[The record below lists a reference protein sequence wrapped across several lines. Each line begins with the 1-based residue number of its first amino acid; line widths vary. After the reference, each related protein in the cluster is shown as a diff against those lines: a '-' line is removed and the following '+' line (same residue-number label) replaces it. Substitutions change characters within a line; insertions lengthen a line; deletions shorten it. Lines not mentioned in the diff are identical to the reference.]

1 MSTSLEVPSKPNPF
15 IFNKVYGISTSN
27 LPGRL
32 TLKACH
38 KALGL
43 NYLANE
49 YNKLPSGY
57 SPGEFVKHSF
67 KTLELNYK
75 ILSGSLENIPENG
88 ATFVIANHPFGGIEG
103 MLMVEL
109 LLQRRKDIRIIT
121 NKFLKMIPELSEL
134 FIGVNPYGGK
144 DAISENISAMREG
157 MRWLQQGGILVM
169 FPAGDVSTIHF
180 KDMAI
185 NDGTWGDSVARIATK
200 TEACVIPLHF
210 EGYNSMAFY
219 LASMVHPALKTA
231 MLARQLIN
239 KRGKTINLHIGK
251 AVSHSRLMKLNTNAE
266 RVAYLR
272 LRSYF
277 LAYKQKKTGANK
289 MQKDPTY
296 FNSPEPIIKP
306 ICKNK
311 LHADIEQ
318 LPVNQL
324 LIESGNLQVFHAT
337 SHQIPYVL
345 KEIGRLREISFRKA
359 GEGTG
364 KKIDLDIYDSFYH
377 HLFLW
382 NSEAHEVIGSYRL
395 GLTDEILYKYGRKG
409 LYSYSLF
416 KYKPRFLQSIYPAIE
431 LGRSFIRPEYQRNFS
446 PLMLLWKGIGAYI
459 VKHPQYSILFGPVSI
474 SNDYSAMS
482 QKIIIDYL
490 QNNASEQHL
499 IKLVRPRNPC
509 FKKSDIPGYIKTN
522 RNQSIDKVSD
532 IVSDIETDSKGIPI
546 LIRQYLKL
554 GAKLLGFNLDKDFN
568 NAIDGL
574 IRVDLRETDPKI
586 LSKYMGFNEAES
598 FLEWHRENHK
608 KTG

>member
-1 MSTSLEVPSKPNPF
+1 MSASLEISAKTNPF
-15 IFNKVYGISTSN
+15 IFNNVYGISNNT
-27 LPGRL
+27 LPGRI

-43 NYLANE
+43 DYLAYE
-49 YNKLPSGY
+49 YSKLPAGY
-57 SPGEFVKHSF
+57 SPGEFVKQSF
-67 KTLELNYK
+67 KTLGLNYK
-75 ILSGSLENIPENG
+75 VLSGSLQNIPETG
-88 ATFVIANHPFGGIEG
+88 ATMVIANHPFGGIEG

-144 DAISENISAMREG
+144 DAVSENTSAMREG
-157 MRWLQQGGILVM
+157 IRWLQQGGILVM
-169 FPAGDVSTIHF
+169 FPAGDVSSIYF

-185 NDGTWGDSVARIATK
+185 NDGAWGDSVARIATK
-200 TEACVIPLHF
+200 TKACIIPLHF

-219 LASMVHPALKTA
+219 LASMVHPVLKTA
-231 MLARQLIN
+231 LLARQLIN

-251 AVSHSRLMKLNTNAE
+251 TVSHSRLMKLNTNAE

-277 LAYKQKKTGANK
+277 LAYKQKKTNVNNPQNA
-289 MQKDPTY
+289 PVF
-296 FNSPEPIIKP
+296 FNLPEPIIKP
-306 ICKNK
+306 VSKHK
-311 LHADIEQ
+311 LQSDIEQ

-324 LIESGNLQVFHAT
+324 LIESATFQVFHAT
-337 SHQIPYVL
+337 SNQIPHVL
-345 KEIGRLREISFRKA
+345 KEIGRLREISFREA

-364 KKIDLDIYDSFYH
+364 KKIDIDVYDSFYH

-382 NSEAHEVIGSYRL
+382 NSEKHEIIGSYRL

-416 KYKPRFLQSIYPAIE
+416 KFKTRFLQSIYPAIE
-431 LGRSFIRPEYQRNFS
+431 LGRSFIRPEYQRNFA

-482 QKIIIDYL
+482 QKIIIDYM
-490 QNNASEQHL
+490 QNNASEKQL

-509 FKKSDIPGYIKTN
+509 FKKTDLPDYIKMN
-522 RNQSIDKVSD
+522 RSQTIDKVSD
-532 IVSDIETDSKGIPI
+532 IIADIESDSKGIPI

-554 GAKLLGFNLDKDFN
+554 GAKMLGFNRDKAFN
-568 NAIDGL
+568 NTIDGL
-574 IRVDLRETDPKI
+574 IRVDLRETDPRI
-586 LSKYMGFNEAES
+586 LSKYMGFKEAEY
-598 FLEWHRENHK
+598 FLEWHHANHQHA
-608 KTG
+608 G

>member
-1 MSTSLEVPSKPNPF
+1 MSASLEIPPKTNPF
-15 IFNKVYGISTSN
+15 IFNKVYGISNSS

-43 NYLANE
+43 NYLADE
-49 YNKLPSGY
+49 YSKLPSGY
-57 SPGEFVKHSF
+57 SPAEFVKQSF
-67 KTLELNYK
+67 KTLDLNYK
-75 ILSGSLENIPENG
+75 ILTGSLQNIPETG

-103 MLMVEL
+103 MLMVDL

-134 FIGVNPYGGK
+134 FIGVNPYGDK
-144 DAISENISAMREG
+144 EATSENISAMREG
-157 MRWLQQGGILVM
+157 IRWLQQGGLLVM
-169 FPAGDVSTIHF
+169 FPAGDVSTIQF

-185 NDGTWGDSVARIATK
+185 NDGTWNNSVARIATK
-200 TEACVIPLHF
+200 TKACVVPLHF

-251 AVSHSRLMKLNTNAE
+251 AVSHSRLMKLNNNVE

-277 LAYKQKKTGANK
+277 LAEKQKKMNTSKFQSNPAC
-289 MQKDPTY
+289 
-296 FNSPEPIIKP
+296 FNSVEPIIKS
-306 ICKNK
+306 INK
-311 LHADIEQ
+311 PHLQHDIEQ
-318 LPVNQL
+318 LPANQL
-324 LIESGNLQVFHAT
+324 LIESGSLQVFHAT
-337 SHQIPYVL
+337 SNQIPHIIR
-345 KEIGRLREISFRKA
+345 EIGRLREVSFRQA

-382 NSEAHEVIGSYRL
+382 NSEEQEVVGSYRL

-416 KYKPRFLQSIYPAIE
+416 KYKRRFLQSIYPAIE
-431 LGRSFIRPEYQRNFS
+431 LGRSFIRPEYQRNFA

-459 VKHPQYSILFGPVSI
+459 YKHPQYAILFGPVSI
-474 SNDYSAMS
+474 SNDYSTIS
-482 QKIIIDYL
+482 QKMIIDYL
-490 QNNASEQHL
+490 QNNSTQQQLA
-499 IKLVRPRNPC
+499 KLVRPRNPC
-509 FKKSDIPGYIKTN
+509 YKKSGIPGYIKPN
-522 RNQSIDKVSD
+522 RSQTIDKVSEV
-532 IVSDIETDSKGIPI
+532 ISDIEVDSKGMPI

-554 GAKLLGFNLDKDFN
+554 GAKMLGFNLDKSFN

-586 LSKYMGFNEAES
+586 LGKYMGSNEAEA
-598 FLEWHRENHK
+598 FLEWHRLNHL